1 MGRFN
6 SGASTNL
13 LHISCDVIA
22 AIVAFFLSLLLS
34 GSGLG
39 QHFTHYFLA
48 CLMFILIYILANKDA
63 RVYNVTT
70 FFYTDRILKHVS
82 KSFLLATSITSTLL
96 FYSSSSDIDR
106 NFYFLFLFFMYILL
120 LISAFI
126 VRYIIKHSQRLVPRV
141 MLVGSIESFSKF
153 EHFLGRSNMNYN
165 IIGYVSPKP
174 TTDQRYLGM
183 IESLDSLAHKH
194 AIDQVF
200 IMHKQTD
207 VSQIQPYIDMCINMG
222 VTMRIIMNSYK
233 KGNAQ
238 SYVSS
243 IGTYP
248 VVTYHT
254 VSLNRTSRAVKRIID
269 IIGSSVAIIIFSP
282 LMLITALAVK
292 IDSKGPVLF
301 KQERIG
307 LNGRRF
313 KILKFR
319 SMCINAD
326 DMKKELMQQN
336 EMGDGGFMFKMK
348 DDPRITRVG
357 KFIRKTSLDEFP
369 QFFNVLFGD
378 MSLVGTRPPT
388 PDEVE
393 RYELVHWR
401 RLSIKPGITGMW
413 QVSGRSSI
421 TDFNEIVELDTQYI
435 DRWGIFLDFQIIFR
449 TAWNMLFQKK
459 DAF

>member
-13 LHISCDVIA
+13 LHISSDFIA
-22 AIVAFFLSLLLS
+22 AIIAFFFSLFLS
-34 GSGLG
+34 GNNLDTYFS
-39 QHFTHYFLA
+39 HYFLA
-48 CLMFILIYILANKDA
+48 CLMFILIFILANKDA

-70 FFYTDRILKHVS
+70 FFYTDRIIKHVS

-96 FYSSSSDIDR
+96 FYSSTSDIDR
-106 NFYFLFLFFMYILL
+106 KFYFMFLFSMYLLL
-120 LISAFI
+120 LISAFF
-126 VRYIIKHSQRLVPRV
+126 VRYIIKHSKFLVPRV
-141 MLVGSIESFSKF
+141 LLVGNIESFSKF
-153 EHFLGRSNMNYN
+153 EHFLRRSNLNYN
-165 IIGYVSPKP
+165 IIGYVSLTP
-174 TTDQRYLGM
+174 TTDPRYLGM
-183 IESLDSLAHKH
+183 IESLDILAHRH

-200 IMHKQTD
+200 IMHKRSD
-207 VSQIQPYIDMCINMG
+207 VTQIQPYIDMCINMG

-248 VVTYHT
+248 IVTYHT
-254 VSLNRTSRAVKRIID
+254 VSLNRTSRAVKRFID
-269 IIGSSVAIIIFSP
+269 IIGSSIAIIIFSP
-282 LMLITALAVK
+282 IMLGTAIAVK

-301 KQERIG
+301 RQERIG
-307 LNGRRF
+307 LNGRKF

-326 DMKKELMQQN
+326 AMKKDLMGQN
-336 EMGDGGFMFKMK
+336 EMGEGGFMFKIK
-348 DDPRITRVG
+348 EDPRITRVG
-357 KFIRKTSLDEFP
+357 RFIRKTSLDEFP

-435 DRWGIFLDFQIIFR
+435 DRWGIFLDFQIIFK
-449 TAWNMLFQKK
+449 TAWNMLFRRN
-459 DAF
+459 AY